1 MSGEFTSI
9 FNESFSSLRDYLIPM
24 NVLNQ
29 QISAVE
35 GCPNYR
41 LNLNATDMRTGETK
55 NITDHMWGIP
65 YPYVKPI
72 NPKFAYVHADATML
86 NDDIYDDWI
95 NDINDRAMPLANY
108 AIPDHVLDEL
118 DKNEDIGCIIN
129 IVCGKIV
136 PFYYSDVKD
145 ISFTIIPYDLYDI
158 LHSVKGALT
167 VIENSQSSYER
178 DDEEEDITL
187 GNILDFRKI
196 QKALISDENFLITY
210 NFEMKKENLPVKWSA
225 AVSEKSIFSMNEVN
239 TVTKYIHDKF
249 MKHEKVI
256 LTI

>member
-9 FNESFSSLRDYLIPM
+9 FNETFSSLKDYLIPM

-65 YPYVKPI
+65 YPYIKPI

-86 NDDIYDDWI
+86 DDDIYDDWI
-95 NDINDRAMPLANY
+95 DDINDRAMPIANY
-108 AIPDHVLDEL
+108 AIPTNVLEEL
-118 DKNEDIGCIIN
+118 DQNPDIGCIIN

-136 PFYYSDVKD
+136 PFYYSEIKD
-145 ISFTIIPYDLYDI
+145 LTFTVIPYNLYDI

-167 VIENSQSSYER
+167 VIENQQSSYDR
-178 DDEEEDITL
+178 DDDDNITL
-187 GNILDFRKI
+187 GGILDFRKI
-196 QKALISDENFLITY
+196 QKALITDENFLITY
-210 NFEMKKENLPVKWSA
+210 NFEMKNSTDIIKWSA
-225 AVSEKSIFSMNEVN
+225 AISEKSIFSMNEVN
-239 TVTKYIHDKF
+239 TITKYIHDKF

>member
-9 FNESFSSLRDYLIPM
+9 FNETFSSLKDYLIPM

-65 YPYVKPI
+65 YPYIKPI

-86 NDDIYDDWI
+86 DDDIYDDWI
-95 NDINDRAMPLANY
+95 DDINDRAMPIANY
-108 AIPDHVLDEL
+108 AIPTNVLEEL
-118 DKNEDIGCIIN
+118 DQNPDVGCIIN

-136 PFYYSDVKD
+136 PFYYSEIKD
-145 ISFTIIPYDLYDI
+145 LTFTVIPYNLYDI

-167 VIENSQSSYER
+167 VIENQQSSYDR
-178 DDEEEDITL
+178 DDDDDDITL
-187 GNILDFRKI
+187 GGILDFRKI
-196 QKALISDENFLITY
+196 QKALITDENFLITY
-210 NFEMKKENLPVKWSA
+210 NFEMKNSTDIIKWSA
-225 AVSEKSIFSMNEVN
+225 AISEKSIFSMNEVN
-239 TVTKYIHDKF
+239 TITKYIHDKF

>member
-9 FNESFSSLRDYLIPM
+9 FNETFSSLKDYLIPM

-55 NITDHMWGIP
+55 NITDSMWGIP
-65 YPYVKPI
+65 YPYIKPI

-86 NDDIYDDWI
+86 DDDIYDDWI
-95 NDINDRAMPLANY
+95 DDINGRAMPIANY
-108 AIPDHVLDEL
+108 AIPTNVLDGL
-118 DKNEDIGCIIN
+118 DQNPDIGCIIN

-136 PFYYSDVKD
+136 PFYYSEIKD
-145 ISFTIIPYDLYDI
+145 LTFTVIPYNLYDI

-167 VIENSQSSYER
+167 VIENQRSSYDR
-178 DDEEEDITL
+178 DDDDDITL
-187 GNILDFRKI
+187 GGILDFRKI
-196 QKALISDENFLITY
+196 QKALIYDENFLITY
-210 NFEMKKENLPVKWSA
+210 NFEMKKNTDIIKWSA
-225 AVSEKSIFSMNEVN
+225 AISEKSIFSMNEVN
-239 TVTKYIHDKF
+239 TITKYIHDKF
-249 MKHEKVI
+249 MNHEKVI

>member
-9 FNESFSSLRDYLIPM
+9 FNESFSSLKDYLIPM

-65 YPYVKPI
+65 YPYIKPI

-95 NDINDRAMPLANY
+95 DDINDRAMPIANY
-108 AIPDHVLDEL
+108 AIPTNVLEEL
-118 DKNEDIGCIIN
+118 DQNPDIGCIIN

-136 PFYYSDVKD
+136 PFHYSEIKD
-145 ISFTIIPYDLYDI
+145 LTFTVIPYNLYDI

-167 VIENSQSSYER
+167 VIENQQSSYDR
-178 DDEEEDITL
+178 DDDDDDITL
-187 GNILDFRKI
+187 GGILDFRKI
-196 QKALISDENFLITY
+196 QKALITDENFLITY
-210 NFEMKKENLPVKWSA
+210 NFEMKNDTNSIKWSA
-225 AVSEKSIFSMNEVN
+225 AISEKSIFSMNEVN
-239 TVTKYIHDKF
+239 TITKYIHDKF
-249 MKHEKVI
+249 MNHEKVI